1 MLVNAAPIHGYQD
14 CHFDNFGKFNCHA
27 LAIFSVATKLAISAN
42 PVTIIAMNTLQTF
55 AGMLKTAARGRG
67 INFSDLSS
75 RAGLSRMTLRKVL
88 SGQEDYRVSTLL
100 ALADKLGLDV
110 VLVPKAAARGIAAP
124 TAERALVPSIVDE
137 VLDSTPLID
146 NSSSTNNTNTS
157 NTSKVRR

>member
-1 MLVNAAPIHGYQD
+1 M
-14 CHFDNFGKFNCHA
+14 
-27 LAIFSVATKLAISAN
+27 ATKLAILAN

-67 INFSDLSS
+67 INFSDLSG
-75 RAGLSRMTLRKVL
+75 RAGVSRMTLRKVL
-88 SGQEDYRVSTLL
+88 SGEEDYRVSTLL

-137 VLDSTPLID
+137 VLEDTVNNTGTIGTSSR
-146 NSSSTNNTNTS
+146 NSS
-157 NTSKVRR
+157 KARR